1 MVKKDY
7 GLLEQ
12 HIISLFNQEKR
23 FVFEGKEYTVVIAD
37 KPRPSSGEC
46 KTDVY
51 VLAIDNCKNK
61 IELKIS
67 AKLKSSNEF
76 QENKVNAARAEAYLG
91 ENWSE
96 IISKAAYSI
105 HEKFEEK
112 HLIYVSKH
120 HPTAANSITL
130 GWKFEIA
137 SKPRALSVKAPL
149 TIDEVRNYVYKG
161 TNQTEIK
168 KHSFVNKERIKNSG
182 IADCLLISEI
192 DELKTVD
199 DIINNLIL
207 IDNYIPPETHFI
219 FTANNYRTK
228 ENKADGPRPLAVYIK
243 WSCKNKKLCHEIC
256 YDSPLKYTGENDI
269 KPILL
274 NALDELCK
282 YHPCD
287 FDCNCDIENPNIL
300 LP

>member
-1 MVKKDY
+1 MVKKGY

-23 FVFEGKEYTVVIAD
+23 FVFEGNEYNVLITD
-37 KPRPSSGEC
+37 KPRPNSGEC
-46 KTDVY
+46 KTDIY
-51 VLAIDNCKNK
+51 VLAKDNNNNK

-76 QENKVNAARAEAYLG
+76 QENKLNATRAKAYLG
-91 ENWSE
+91 ENWSD

-149 TIDEVRNYVYKG
+149 TVEEVRNYVYKG
-161 TNQTEIK
+161 INQTEDK
-168 KHSFVNKERIKNSG
+168 KHSFVNKEIIMNSG
-182 IADCLLISEI
+182 IADYLLISEI
-192 DELKTVD
+192 EELKTIN
-199 DIINNLIL
+199 DIISNLIP
-207 IDNYIPPETHFI
+207 IDNYNPPEIHFI

-274 NALDELCK
+274 DALKDLCK
-282 YHPCD
+282 FHPCD
-287 FDCNCDIENPNIL
+287 FNCECDLETPNIL